1 MFGGD
6 FMDRSKK
13 VLKKRKQDL
22 SIPKFQEL
30 FNTEQ
35 ACHDY
40 LFKLK
45 WPNGFVCSKCEH
57 NEYYFVKKNSLYQCK
72 CCKKQHSVTAGTL
85 FHGSHVSLRQWFWA
99 IYLISRDKRGYSAVA
114 LKNALNVSY
123 PTAWLMLQKIRTA
136 MANKDED
143 YILSGIIVIGD
154 AFFGG
159 KTEGKKRGRG
169 TEQSNVLVNVSV
181 TEKNQPLFVK
191 MQVVEN
197 MKKEQVLPAV
207 QGMVESGAILRSDA
221 HRTLA
226 NLEGYQHQVI
236 IASKDKDKAKQVLHW
251 VNVVIS
257 NAKSAILGTYHGLP
271 DKHIQKYLDEYC
283 YRFNRRFCEHQIFSK
298 LVKACVMAKPIAL
311 AEITL

>member
-85 FHGSHVSLRQWFWA
+85 FHSSHVSLRQWFWA

-143 YILSGIIVIGD
+143 YILSGIIIIDD
-154 AFFGG
+154 AFFG
-159 KTEGKKRGRG
+159 
-169 TEQSNVLVNVSV
+169 
-181 TEKNQPLFVK
+181 
-191 MQVVEN
+191 
-197 MKKEQVLPAV
+197 
-207 QGMVESGAILRSDA
+207 
-221 HRTLA
+221 
-226 NLEGYQHQVI
+226 
-236 IASKDKDKAKQVLHW
+236 
-251 VNVVIS
+251 
-257 NAKSAILGTYHGLP
+257 
-271 DKHIQKYLDEYC
+271 
-283 YRFNRRFCEHQIFSK
+283 
-298 LVKACVMAKPIAL
+298 
-311 AEITL
+311 